1 MELER
6 QPVARAALLGVIG
19 RLRLGLGDHAE
30 ALELLRRQSA
40 LLADVDG
47 APASLRLESASD
59 LGHAL
64 RVARRP
70 GECVDHMRPLQ
81 PLARRQE
88 RRMPRQAAG
97 FSTQLGRCHRALGEP
112 DQAEV
117 HFRRALALRRDRLPG
132 TSGIAENIADLAGLD
147 ADAGRHAAA
156 LQGLEAAHVQL
167 QETVGGR
174 NPLTIRV
181 LRETCALRARSGQL
195 LGASEACAHA
205 LATAAGL
212 LGREHRTTLEARDE
226 YAAILSRI
234 VAPADADADTA
245 PGAGTGQAAE
255 PRLSPA
261 EDPAATARSGPGPAS
276 PS

>member
-1 MELER
+1 
-6 QPVARAALLGVIG
+6 
-19 RLRLGLGDHAE
+19 
-30 ALELLRRQSA
+30 
-40 LLADVDG
+40 
-47 APASLRLESASD
+47 
-59 LGHAL
+59 
-64 RVARRP
+64 
-70 GECVDHMRPLQ
+70 
-81 PLARRQE
+81 
-88 RRMPRQAAG
+88 
-97 FSTQLGRCHRALGEP
+97 
-112 DQAEV
+112 
-117 HFRRALALRRDRLPG
+117 
-132 TSGIAENIADLAGLD
+132 
-147 ADAGRHAAA
+147 AA
-156 LQGLEAAHVQL
+156 LQGLEAAHAQL

-234 VAPADADADTA
+234 VAPADGADDA
-245 PGAGTGQAAE
+245 PAAGTGQAAE

-261 EDPAATARSGPGPAS
+261 EDPAAAARSDPGPAS